1 MAIAVSEIKEGA
13 CYVRDDEP
21 GYFRRVEF
29 IVDVPDRPG
38 GKVVAW
44 STDGFAVRRGNGDH
58 SGKTRGKCGIAT
70 FAQWASRRL
79 EEA

>member
-1 MAIAVSEIKEGA
+1 MSIAVSEIKEGG
-13 CYVRDDEP
+13 CYTRDDEP

-29 IVDVPDRPG
+29 IADVPSRPG

-44 STDGFAVRRGNGDH
+44 STDGFAVNGDN
-58 SGKTRGKCGIAT
+58 SGIARGKCGIVT